1 MARDVAKPN
10 DAYAQVLSGRF
21 VEVMMKA
28 AVLRTIGRPMT
39 LENLDLQ
46 SPQAGEVR
54 VKVLAAGVCH
64 SDLHYMTGDL
74 ICPLPVVLG
83 HEGAGVV
90 EEVGPG
96 VTRVRPGDLVV
107 MMWRPRC
114 GHCEFCA
121 AGRPALCTSAKIQVR
136 SGGLLDG
143 TSRLSAGKEQV
154 HHFLGVSCFA
164 EQAVLAQES
173 VIKIPD
179 GTRPEVAALVGCAVV
194 TGVGAVLNVMGAGA
208 GQRVLVIG
216 AGGVGLSAVIGARL
230 VGADPIIVADVAP
243 EKLALAAAL
252 GATHTIDTTARPL
265 QEALDDIC
273 PDGIDWAFEAVGKAE
288 TVQAAMA
295 SLRPGGTTVAIGL
308 GRAGA
313 TVAIPLNDLVQRDK
327 RLIGSLYGSSNTL
340 TQVPRLLELY
350 ATGRLPLDKL
360 LGRSY
365 ALDEINEAYR
375 DLVGGAVGRAVIL
388 PGSDR

>member
-1 MARDVAKPN
+1 MR
-10 DAYAQVLSGRF
+10 
-21 VEVMMKA
+21 A
-28 AVLRTIGRPMT
+28 AVLRAVGQPMVVEDVD
-39 LENLDLQ
+39 LEA
-46 SPQAGEVR
+46 PRAGEVR
-54 VKVLAAGVCH
+54 VRVLAAGVCH

-74 ICPLPVVLG
+74 SCRLPVVLG
-83 HEGAGVV
+83 HEGAGRV

-96 VTRVRPGDLVV
+96 VTRFAVGDLVV
-107 MMWRPRC
+107 MTWRPRC

-121 AGRPALCTSAKIQVR
+121 AGRPGLCTSAVVEVR
-136 SGGLLDG
+136 SGGLLDE
-143 TSRLSAGKEQV
+143 TSRLSGGGETI

-179 GTRPEVAALVGCAVV
+179 DTPPEVAALVGCAVV

-208 GQRVLVIG
+208 GRRVLVIG

-243 EKLALAAAL
+243 EKLALAASL
-252 GATHTIDTTARPL
+252 GATHTVDTGDRPL
-265 QEALDDIC
+265 DEALAEIC
-273 PDGIDWAFEAVGKAE
+273 PAGVDWAFEAVGKAE

-327 RLIGSLYGSSNTL
+327 RLVGSLYGSSNTI
-340 TQVPRLLELY
+340 TQIPRLLELY
-350 ATGRLPLDKL
+350 ADGRLPLDAL
-360 LGRSY
+360 RGRTY
-365 ALDEINEAYR
+365 ALDEINEAYA
-375 DLVGGAVGRAVIL
+375 DLVDGAVGRAVIL
-388 PGSDR
+388 PGGPS